1 MFYWKSTYGLFVR
14 QTGSAKRLGSDA
26 DRPVV
31 GTTGASVVSSNG
43 PKQTA
48 GPPVRDGTQVCF
60 VL

>member
-1 MFYWKSTYGLFVR
+1 MR

-26 DRPVV
+26 DRPAV
-31 GTTGASVVSSNG
+31 GTTGATVVSSNG

-48 GPPVRDGTQVCF
+48 GPPVRDSSQVCF